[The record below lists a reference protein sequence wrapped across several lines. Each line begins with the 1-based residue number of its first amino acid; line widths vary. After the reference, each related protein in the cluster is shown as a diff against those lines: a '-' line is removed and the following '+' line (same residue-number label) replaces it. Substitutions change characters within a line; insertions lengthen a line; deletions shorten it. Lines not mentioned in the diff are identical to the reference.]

1 MHANP
6 ESIGQR
12 GQFERI
18 MSTEKSEAIII
29 RQVDFSETSRV
40 VTFYTREFGK
50 VPLLAKGAKRL
61 KGPFESGLDLLSVCD
76 IVFIRKSSGSLGIL
90 TESRLKKRFQ
100 NTHKELIR
108 LYGGYYLAELLDGL
122 NEEFDPHPGLF
133 EAAWQSLVR
142 LDDIASLPRLAIILF
157 ELALLREIGHLPNFE
172 TCLKC
177 DRPTEEGAPFAYWVS
192 QGGLLCRRCQTR
204 EYQNNRIG
212 LEAVHWLRQLS
223 QPDAIEPEHLGDKVL
238 RDMNNVTTSAVS
250 YDLGRRPKTL
260 RYLQTLSR

>member
-1 MHANP
+1 
-6 ESIGQR
+6 
-12 GQFERI
+12 
-18 MSTEKSEAIII
+18 MSTEKTEAVII

-76 IVFIRKSSGSLGIL
+76 IVFIHKSSGGLGIL
-90 TESRLKKRFQ
+90 TESRLKARFQ
-100 NTHKELIR
+100 NTSRELLR
-108 LYGGYYLAELLDGL
+108 LYGGFYFAELLDGL
-122 NEEFDPHPGLF
+122 NEEFDPHPDLYDV
-133 EAAWQSLVR
+133 AVKSLHR
-142 LDDIASLPRLAIILF
+142 FDDVASMPRLTIILF
-157 ELALLREIGHLPNFE
+157 ELGLLREIGHLPNFE

-177 DRPTEEGAPFAYWVS
+177 DQPTDKGAPFAYWVS

-204 EYQNNRIG
+204 DYHKNRIG
-212 LEAVHWLRQLS
+212 LEAVGWLRQLS
-223 QPDAIEPEHLGDKVL
+223 KPDAIEPDHLDEKVL

-260 RYLQTLSR
+260 RYLQTASR